1 MLLLKKNKSFF
12 SRSDVRFLD
21 RVSNGVTFENTFRY
35 IKIGFIIG
43 TIIGATLVICAAL
56 NIRF

>member
-1 MLLLKKNKSFF
+1 MLLFKKDKSFF
-12 SRSDVRFLD
+12 SRSDARFLD

-43 TIIGATLVICAAL
+43 TIIGATLVICATL

>member
-1 MLLLKKNKSFF
+1 MSLFKKEKSFF
-12 SRSDVRFLD
+12 SRSDARFLD

-35 IKIGFIIG
+35 IIIGVIIG
-43 TIIGATLVICAAL
+43 TIIGATMVICAAL